1 MKFQELEPRATIESQ
16 LGDTGG
22 PVILLNVFTL
32 ESRDAEG
39 FLKAW
44 SAESEVCSKQPGYIS
59 TQLHRG
65 VGGDT
70 MYVNYAV
77 WESAAAFAAAFH
89 KPEFKETAQQFPA
102 SVVALP
108 HLIRKIAVPGFC
120 VG

>member
-16 LGDTGG
+16 LSDTGG
-22 PVILLNVFTL
+22 PVILLNVFTM
-32 ESRDAEG
+32 EPQDAEG

-44 SAESEVCSKQPGYIS
+44 SAESQFFAEQPGYIS
-59 TQLHRG
+59 TQLHKG
-65 VGGDT
+65 IGGDT

-77 WESAAAFAAAFH
+77 WESTADFAAAFQNP
-89 KPEFKETAQQFPA
+89 KFKETAKQFPE

-120 VG
+120 VE